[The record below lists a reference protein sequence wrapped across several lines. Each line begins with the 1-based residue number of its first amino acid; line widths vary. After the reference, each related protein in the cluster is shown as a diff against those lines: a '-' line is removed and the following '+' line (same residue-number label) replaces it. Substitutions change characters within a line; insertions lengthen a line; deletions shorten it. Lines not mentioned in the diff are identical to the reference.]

1 MPGGIYSPIL
11 SRTVELDILNRMIQN
26 GKVVGA
32 SGPDKDPNILFGR
45 DAQTTF
51 LLIVSRLRMTRGI
64 LLLSVL
70 TLVASS
76 ACSLLSGNEA
86 AAVPLAKTLT
96 GAFDTA
102 SNKPWTLPEGQSQ
115 ASRTFA
121 APHGELWDFHAAST
135 LSVKAERA
143 NTSGASV
150 RLRWLVSSRVGG
162 LYLGPSVA
170 LPLSGHATPKL
181 NFSVESGELT
191 PVGHQRPWDAL
202 AAAEVTSLELRA
214 EYSANL
220 IAPANAASPS
230 IALAGVK
237 LELGSASPAKP
248 EIFDLH
254 LNTPPAGSRAA
265 CVISFRINPLPDDPY
280 AATGAGDVRV
290 KLANGQQALAFLDQ
304 DFVEINDGAAARL
317 ASTGLPVWRAY
328 LPVWPAAGTFDITS
342 GGNAWKIPCAALNAE
357 SEKVTS
363 PQTPASRSESTPF
376 ENFATPK
383 ALARLRWETPL
394 EASAPSMDANWTG
407 TAALWLLSQSAA
419 WVPATAQQV
428 LDLCHMPANTS
439 STAADL
445 ASKKVWR
452 PVPFWNETWGGYAGK
467 RRPDSALAWRMDA
480 LLETAARAKDIRP
493 LILFD
498 GSALERHGVFNW
510 ASHPLHGTLF
520 GPGEIFRT
528 EEGFDFCARWMRY
541 CLARYAHSPA
551 VSSLLITTDLNAPG
565 APEFHARIAPLLQD
579 WRAASLADK
588 PVVAFHPLAQPP
600 QVIKEIGSFD
610 ANSRNRETN
619 WHVDSRLAK
628 VYGNTIERV
637 GLDGG
642 RCFEVGSRD
651 PSATSLALQTLYARE
666 YSDWRKP
673 ADDNFFA
680 CNALLFEVW
689 TPPDA
694 PPDLRVG
701 VHLRDRNGNWFQ
713 TLLPG
718 MIRPGDWTTYA
729 LDLTAANAHGL
740 AAVNHRTSWTDYSR
754 QRIQE
759 IGLHV
764 YSTHPRWTVGGG
776 RVQNLSARF
785 DKIRGVVF
793 PQSAPDPKP
802 EIALFDPASQFK
814 PAPAPPRTYPRGAL
828 VEYHVKINKAFA
840 NPFDARDCDLVAL
853 VKTPSGKTVRVPAF
867 FNQLYERREETPGG
881 DEIVEAIGEEFFT
894 VRYRAQETGP
904 HSLAFELREHG
915 HYDTVRSWAKDDRFT
930 PEGEGQAGISR
941 HWPYTNYPQRH
952 SDGRRPI
959 DKVSFVPGPVT
970 AALDLGAAAFT
981 VAESEKP
988 FHGFVRVAKD
998 RRHFEFDDG
1007 SFFYPI
1013 GPCLRSPSDTR
1024 IPYDSPK
1031 FSRDSIDKLGKR
1043 GTYQYDVYFD
1053 AFGKAGISWARV
1065 WMCSWW
1071 GALEWRR
1078 DWPGY
1083 QGLGRYNLA
1092 NAWRMDYVVDLAEKK
1107 NIRLNLAVT
1116 NHGQFT
1122 LNIDTEW
1129 ENNPYNAKL
1138 GGPLAAPCEIFT
1150 RGEAKINHQNKL
1162 RYIAAR
1168 YGHSPAVMAFALF
1181 SEIEFTE
1188 EYERSLNISHQGR
1201 TRLLADLPAP
1211 NIESWHAEMAT
1222 FLKSIDSNR
1231 HLVTTHFSHPE
1242 RGEGTLMVPEID
1254 VATSNAYSAFEELG
1268 GGAFDASAA
1277 LHDFWEG
1284 NEDGKVRGFHIFKKP
1299 ALVEEQ
1305 GRHWMGMDAGRETNS
1320 KTELD
1325 ADLHAGLWGS
1335 MVVPLAGATG
1345 YWWWL
1350 HIHFDNRYADYSA
1363 LTKFMAG
1370 EDFRPIGDEPPM
1382 KTVFRSLGRSP
1393 LLGRAM
1399 KSDRRMYVW
1408 IYNQKTPFG
1417 DEEPEEVSNAAMNIG
1432 GLRPGKYRVEFW
1444 NTYTGEPIGTQD
1456 IEFLKDTKNVE
1467 VKLPVVKRDIAL
1479 KIKPVQ

>member
-1 MPGGIYSPIL
+1 
-11 SRTVELDILNRMIQN
+11 
-26 GKVVGA
+26 
-32 SGPDKDPNILFGR
+32 
-45 DAQTTF
+45 
-51 LLIVSRLRMTRGI
+51 MTRGI
-64 LLLSVL
+64 RLLSVL
-70 TLVASS
+70 TLVATS
-76 ACSLLSGNEA
+76 APSLLRGTEA
-86 AAVPLAKTLT
+86 ASVPLAKTLA
-96 GAFDTA
+96 GAFDA
-102 SNKPWTLPEGQSQ
+102 PSGKPWVLPAGQSQ
-115 ASRTFA
+115 ASRSLK
-121 APHGELWDFHAAST
+121 APNGELWDFRAVSV
-135 LSVKAERA
+135 LSVRAERA
-143 NTSGASV
+143 NASGGSA
-150 RLRWLVSSRVGG
+150 RLRWLVCSRVGG

-170 LPLSGHATPKL
+170 LPLSGHATPTLK
-181 NFSVESGELT
+181 FSVESGELT

-214 EYSANL
+214 EYTENVMT
-220 IAPANAASPS
+220 PAHAGSPS
-230 IALAGVK
+230 VALAGVK
-237 LELGSASPAKP
+237 LEFGGSTSAKP
-248 EIFDLH
+248 EILDLR
-254 LNTPPAGSRAA
+254 LNAPPTGSRAA

-290 KLANGQQALAFLDQ
+290 KLSNGQQALAFLDQ
-304 DFVEINDGAAARL
+304 DFVAIHDGAAARL

-328 LPVWPAAGTFDITS
+328 LPAWPAAGTFEISS
-342 GGNAWKIPCAALNAE
+342 GTNAWKIQCAALNAE
-357 SEKVTS
+357 PEKVSLPETS
-363 PQTPASRSESTPF
+363 APSTPIPI
-376 ENFATPK
+376 ETHPGPK

-394 EASAPSMDANWTG
+394 EASAPLMEANWTG
-407 TAALWLLSQSAA
+407 SAACWSLNRSAA
-419 WVPATAQQV
+419 WVPMTARQ
-428 LDLCHMPANTS
+428 LMDLFTLSS
-439 STAADL
+439 STDVAP
-445 ASKKVWR
+445 KKVWR
-452 PVPFWNETWGGYAGK
+452 LVPFWNETWGGYAGK
-467 RRPDSALAWRMDA
+467 HRPDSALAWRMDA
-480 LLETAARAKDIRP
+480 LLESAARAKDIRP
-493 LILFD
+493 LVLFD
-498 GSALERHGVFNW
+498 GSALERQGVFNW
-510 ASHPLHGTLF
+510 AAHPLHGKLA

-528 EEGFDFCARWMRY
+528 EDGFDFCARWMRY

-551 VSSLLITTDLNAPG
+551 VGSLLITTDLNAPG
-565 APEFHARIAPLLQD
+565 ASEFHARIAPLLQD

-588 PVVAFHPLAQPP
+588 PIVAFHPLAQPP
-600 QVIKEIGSFD
+600 LVVKEIGSFD
-610 ANSRNRETN
+610 ANSRNQETN
-619 WHVDSRLAK
+619 WHVDRRLAK
-628 VYGNTIERV
+628 VFGNTIEHM
-637 GLDGG
+637 GLGGG
-642 RCFEVGSRD
+642 RCFEVGTRD
-651 PSATSLALQTLYARE
+651 PSATSLAFQTLYTRE

-694 PPDLRVG
+694 PPDLRIG

-740 AAVNHRTSWTDYSR
+740 VAVNHRTSWTDYSR

-776 RVQNLSARF
+776 KIQNLTARF

-793 PQSAPDPKP
+793 PQTAPDPKL
-802 EIALFDPASQFK
+802 EIALYDPASQFK
-814 PAPAPPRTYPRGAL
+814 PVPPAPRTYPRGAL

-840 NPFDARDCDLVAL
+840 NPYDARDCDLVAL

-867 FNQLYERREETPGG
+867 FNQLCERREETPGG
-881 DEIVEAIGEEFFT
+881 DEIVDAIGEEFFT
-894 VRYRAQETGP
+894 VRYRAQETGK
-904 HSLAFELREHG
+904 HALAFELREHG
-915 HYDTVRSWAKDDRFT
+915 HYDMARSWANDDRFT
-930 PEGEGQAGISR
+930 PEGEGQAGLSK
-941 HWPYTNYPQRH
+941 HWPYTNYPQRY

-970 AALDLGAAAFT
+970 VALDLGASAFT
-981 VAESEKP
+981 VVESEKP

-1043 GTYQYDVYFD
+1043 GTFQYDVYFD

-1150 RGEAKINHQNKL
+1150 RGEAKFNHQNKL

-1188 EYERSLNISHQGR
+1188 EYERSLNISRQGR

-1211 NIESWHAEMAT
+1211 NIENWHAEMAS
-1222 FLKSIDSNR
+1222 FLKSIDPNR

-1242 RGEGTLMVPEID
+1242 RGESTLKVPEID
-1254 VATSNAYSAFEELG
+1254 IATSNAYSAFEELAS
-1268 GGAFDASAA
+1268 GACDASAA

-1284 NEDGKVRGFHIFKKP
+1284 NEDGTVRGFHHFSKP
-1299 ALVEEQ
+1299 SLVEEQ
-1305 GRHWMGMDAGRETNS
+1305 GRHWMGVLETGRETNS
-1320 KTELD
+1320 KAELD

-1335 MVVPLAGATG
+1335 MVVPLGGATG

-1363 LTKFMAG
+1363 LTKFMEG

-1382 KTVFRSLGRSP
+1382 KTVFRSLGKSM

-1408 IYNQKTPFG
+1408 IYHQKTPLG
-1417 DEEPEEVSNAAMNIG
+1417 DEEPEEVSNATMNIG

-1444 NTYTGEPIGTQD
+1444 NTYTGELIGSQN
-1456 IEFLKDTKNVE
+1456 IEFTKDTKNVE
-1467 VKLPVVKRDIAL
+1467 VNLPAVKRDIAL
-1479 KIKPVQ
+1479 KIKPVK